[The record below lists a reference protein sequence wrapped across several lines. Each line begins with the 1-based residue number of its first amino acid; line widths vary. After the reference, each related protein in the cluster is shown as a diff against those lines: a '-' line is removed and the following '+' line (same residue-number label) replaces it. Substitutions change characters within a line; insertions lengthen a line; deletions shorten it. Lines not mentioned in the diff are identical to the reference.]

1 MPHYARWER
10 APHYPYECVICTHEA
25 TVDNFLV
32 DVFRDVEDYGAIY
45 ICKSCIH
52 SLASF
57 IGIIADVESV
67 LQSRINEL
75 NDELSKVPNLIERL
89 VNGIRDLSIS
99 TSADLLA
106 ISTPN
111 VLANDKNVEQVN
123 SSVDENK
130 LGDDSPV
137 KPSSEP
143 VVDQGPD
150 SLPAS
155 ASRKRTTNTS
165 ARTGSANNG

>member
-25 TVDNFLV
+25 NTENFLV
-32 DVFRDVEDYGAIY
+32 DVFRDVEDYGAVY
-45 ICKSCIH
+45 VCKSCIH
-52 SLASF
+52 SLASYV
-57 IGIIADVESV
+57 GIIADVESV

-75 NDELSKVPNLIERL
+75 NNELSKVPTLIERL

-111 VLANDKNVEQVN
+111 VLVDDQKSEQSD
-123 SSVDENK
+123 SSIDEDK
-130 LGDDSPV
+130 LGDDSIV
-137 KPSSEP
+137 EPSSEP
-143 VVDQGPD
+143 ALDKGSD
-150 SLPAS
+150 SVPAS
-155 ASRKRTTNTS
+155 AGRKRTANTS

>member
-25 TVDNFLV
+25 STENFLV
-32 DVFRDVEDYGAIY
+32 DVFRDVEDYGAVY
-45 ICKSCIH
+45 VCKSCIH

-57 IGIIADVESV
+57 VGIIADVESV

-75 NDELSKVPNLIERL
+75 NNELSKVPTLIERL

-111 VLANDKNVEQVN
+111 VLVDDQKSEQSD
-123 SSVDENK
+123 SSVDEDK

-155 ASRKRTTNTS
+155 PSRKRTTNTS
-165 ARTGSANNG
+165 TRAGSASNG

>member
-25 TVDNFLV
+25 NAENFLV
-32 DVFRDVEDYGAIY
+32 DVFRDVEDYGAVY

-57 IGIIADVESV
+57 VGIIADVESV

-75 NDELSKVPNLIERL
+75 NTELSKVPSLIERL

-106 ISTPN
+106 ISTPT
-111 VLANDKNVEQVN
+111 VLVDDKKSEQGD
-123 SSVDENK
+123 SSVDADK
-130 LGDDSPV
+130 FGDDSTV
-137 KPSSEP
+137 EPSSEP
-143 VVDQGPD
+143 AVDQGPD
-150 SLPAS
+150 SISAS
-155 ASRKRTTNTS
+155 PSRKRTANTS
-165 ARTGSANNG
+165 TRTSSASNG